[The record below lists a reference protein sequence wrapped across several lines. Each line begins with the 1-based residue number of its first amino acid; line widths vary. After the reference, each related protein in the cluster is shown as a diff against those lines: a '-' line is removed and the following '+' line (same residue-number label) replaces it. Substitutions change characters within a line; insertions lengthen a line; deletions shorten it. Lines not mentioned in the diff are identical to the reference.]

1 MFDENTYKTVPIV
14 IFGAQGIALGAY
26 RALKQVCPEKDIPC
40 FVVSKRGMNAESL
53 DGVPVVELE
62 DYLKFICDA
71 SNEGDGCSRQYGSKF
86 GDGKLKRNTEIL
98 IATPENVMPEIE
110 ELLDD
115 AGLYNH
121 TRLSSGKWAK
131 LMCAANKKTREFLP
145 LEAFPI
151 GEKCADI
158 EMFMAKFY
166 KDKPLTGDYKIPD
179 WITPIQVGAAL
190 TDVRVAEIIDSNGDN
205 ISSKNVNYSELTALY
220 WVWKNKLETQ
230 NGRCSVRHSE
240 TDETVKTMDAAA
252 EQSEEKCGYY
262 GLVHYRRILEISE
275 DDLHRLSENDVDAV
289 LPYPMPYLPDIHA
302 HHERYLTSTDWDA
315 LLTALN
321 ELQPEYAAKVPE
333 IFGQQYLYNYNI
345 MLAKKDVL
353 RDYCRWLFPVLQ
365 RTEELSSPKGWERA
379 DRYIGYMGENL
390 TTLYFMVNKDKL
402 KIAHK
407 GCRFLV

>member
-1 MFDENTYKTVPIV
+1 MKEHQVMFDKNTDKPLPVV

-26 RALKQVCPEKDIPC
+26 RALKQVCPHREIPC

-53 DGVPVVELE
+53 DGVPVVEIE
-62 DYLKFICDA
+62 EYLK
-71 SNEGDGCSRQYGSKF
+71 SGDT
-86 GDGKLKRNTEIL
+86 KLKKNTELL

-110 ELLDD
+110 SILDSH
-115 AGLYNH
+115 GLHNH
-121 TRLSSGKWAK
+121 TRLTSSKWADIMK
-131 LMCAANKKTREFLP
+131 RANEKTGEFPP
-145 LEAFPI
+145 LETFSI

-158 EMFMAKFY
+158 EMYMAKFY
-166 KDKPLTGDYKIPD
+166 KDKPLAGDYKIPD

-190 TDVRVAEIIDSNGDN
+190 TDVRVAEIIDSDGDN

-220 WVWKNKLETQ
+220 WVWKNKLELTDTQ
-230 NGRCSVRHSE
+230 S
-240 TDETVKTMDAAA
+240 DEHCK
-252 EQSEEKCGYY
+252 YY
-262 GLVHYRRILEISE
+262 GLVHYRRILEINE
-275 DDLHRLSENDVDAV
+275 ADLLRLSENDIDVV
-289 LPYPMPYLPDIHA
+289 LPYPMPYLPDIQA
-302 HHERYLTSTDWDA
+302 HHERYLTSTDWEA

-321 ELQPEYAAKVPE
+321 ELQPGYAEQVPE

-345 MLAKKDVL
+345 LLAKQNVL
-353 RDYCRWLFPVLQ
+353 RDYCRWLFPILQ
-365 RTEELSSPKGWERA
+365 LTEELSVPKGWERA

>member
-1 MFDENTYKTVPIV
+1 MFDENTDKTVPVV

-40 FVVSKRGMNAESL
+40 FVVSKRGMNAKSL

-62 DYLKFICDA
+62 EYVNII
-71 SNEGDGCSRQYGSKF
+71 DGGLEK
-86 GDGKLKRNTEIL
+86 DTEIL

-110 ELLDD
+110 SLLDGY
-115 AGLYNH
+115 GLRNH
-121 TRLSSGKWAK
+121 TRLTSGKWAK
-131 LMCAANKKTREFLP
+131 LMCAANKKTGEFLP

-151 GEKCADI
+151 GKERADI

-166 KDKPLTGDYKIPD
+166 KDKPLAGDYEIPD

-190 TDVRVAEIIDSNGDN
+190 TDVRVAGIIDSDGDN

-220 WVWKNKLETQ
+220 WVWKNKLETP
-230 NGRCSVRHSE
+230 NGRRSVRHSG
-240 TDETVKTMDAAA
+240 TDEAVETVETMDVAAG
-252 EQSEEKCGYY
+252 QLEEKSGYY

-275 DDLHRLSENDVDAV
+275 DDLCRLSENDVDAV

-302 HHERYLTSTDWDA
+302 HHERYLTSTDWNA
-315 LLTALN
+315 LLTALG
-321 ELQPEYAAKVPE
+321 ELHPEYAEKVPE

-345 MLAKKDVL
+345 MLAKKEVL

-365 RTEELSSPKGWERA
+365 RTEELSNPKGWERA

-407 GCRFLV
+407 GCRFFV